1 MARRSSLGAVR
12 KTFADA
18 TGMFEDAALLAA
30 EAQAVSDFHSA
41 RQSCDRLIEAVE
53 TCLGRL
59 RRLRRQLE

>member
-12 KTFADA
+12 KTLADA
-18 TGMFEDAALLAA
+18 TGMLEDAALLAA
-30 EAQAVSDFHSA
+30 EAQAVSA

-53 TCLGRL
+53 ACLGRL

>member
-1 MARRSSLGAVR
+1 MARRSHLGAVR

-18 TGMFEDAALLAA
+18 TGTLEDAALAAA
-30 EAQAVSDFHSA
+30 EAQAVSDFHAA

>member
-1 MARRSSLGAVR
+1 MARRSRLGAVR

-18 TGMFEDAALLAA
+18 TGTLEDAALAAA